1 MEYLSVE
8 ENIYHNMTLCKHIM
22 TTTLTST
29 FSSGISLSTAKKL
42 KSPTHPMQPHIDSTQ
57 YGPRSIIVRKLIT
70 ILFVVGQLPTK
81 LTAQTQALQS
91 VH

>member
-8 ENIYHNMTLCKHIM
+8 ENIDHNMTLCKHIM

-29 FSSGISLSTAKKL
+29 FSPGISLPTATKL
-42 KSPTHPMQPHIDSTQ
+42 KPPTHPLQPHIDSTQ
-57 YGPRSIIVRKLIT
+57 FVPRSNIVRKLIT

-81 LTAQTQALQS
+81 LSAQTKALEP